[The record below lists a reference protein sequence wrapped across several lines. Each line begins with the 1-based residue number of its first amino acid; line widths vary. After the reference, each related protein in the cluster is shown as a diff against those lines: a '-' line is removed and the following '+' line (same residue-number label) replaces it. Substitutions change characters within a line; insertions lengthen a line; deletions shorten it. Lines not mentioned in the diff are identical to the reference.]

1 MAMKATRA
9 DQPTPLVPADHEP
22 PRPLSF
28 PRECHIRRGVDF
40 QRVYR
45 RRCVVSDQMIVV
57 HSCEN
62 GLNYARLGLSVS
74 RKVGGAVVRNRW
86 KRLLREAFRLRRAD
100 LPAGVDL
107 VVIPRQQIEPELA
120 MLLESLPRLSRRA
133 AQKLGASPRERR
145 RG

>member
-107 VVIPRQQIEPELA
+107 VVIPRQQIEPELVG
-120 MLLESLPRLSRRA
+120 LLTSLPALARRGA
-133 AQKLGASPRERR
+133 EKLRRSTERR